1 MMMMEMDALLV
12 WVEHHHHVGWNDH
25 WPSIYPNWY
34 PLDTRLNQHFKCID
48 TWYQSKRK
56 ATSSSWSTSNLCA
69 WNLKNTHFVPYS
81 YVWIPVN
88 GLVRLMSSWA
98 RHEGTDSLTR
108 LYSITTGSEKAT
120 DNWLGMWVGSW
131 GQDPVFSAR
140 LSWNCPGMSG

>member
-1 MMMMEMDALLV
+1 MAPTSSPNNHVCVCILFIALVLWPRNQVREEIMMMMEMDALLV

-34 PLDTRLNQHFKCID
+34 PLDTRLNQDFKCID

-98 RHEGTDSLTR
+98 RHEGTDLSLDFT
-108 LYSITTGSEKAT
+108 LNHWQY
-120 DNWLGMWVGSW
+120 NW
-131 GQDPVFSAR
+131 
-140 LSWNCPGMSG
+140 